1 MRKIGF
7 IGSFDKTD
15 LIMYTAKILDNLGY
29 KVLMV
34 DSTILQKTRFIVPSI
49 NPTRTYITSF
59 ENIDFA
65 IGFKTI
71 EELEESLGYKIENQ
85 NGEYDYILFDIDG
98 IQTFNSFD
106 ILNSYKNYFVTSFDL
121 YSLNKGIKI
130 FQGLENKAKLTK
142 ILFSYENTTKDEE
155 EYLDTIS
162 LEYDVEWSEYVLYFP
177 ITAEDNKVFQEN
189 QRLEK
194 IRCKRLSND
203 YRESL
208 ACLFEDF
215 DKEDNTIKVRKIIR
229 E

>member
-106 ILNSYKNYFVTSFDL
+106 MLNSYKNYFVTSFDL